1 MKKPQ
6 SRKSA
11 RAALSAVF
19 YDRRHHGEQ
28 TGEGRQPYL
37 PGLAPVIIVGRNR
50 FAKDAGARRDIAKER
65 PSK

>member
-1 MKKPQ
+1 MKKLQ

-11 RAALSAVF
+11 RVASSAVF
-19 YDRRHHGEQ
+19 YDRRYHGEQ

-50 FAKDAGARRDIAKER
+50 IGKDAGIGRDIAKER
-65 PSK
+65 PAK